1 MKFKAGLDSNPGS
14 VTNDLWD
21 IGKTFLYGIVETEC
35 ESWCSY
41 ILIVRET
48 AGTQGKYL
56 APKAR
61 LPGFVS

>member
-21 IGKTFLYGIVETEC
+21 TGKTFLYGMVENEC

-41 ILIVRET
+41 ALVVRET
-48 AGTQGKYL
+48 AGMQGKCL
-56 APKAR
+56 ASKAR
-61 LPGFVS
+61 FPGFVF